1 LKAFQVKPNNRST
14 STTAT
19 PPGSKFAL
27 GGRVA
32 VGLATSTAV
41 TVPVAGWLLHK
52 HGPVVVLAV
61 GLLPL
66 LPYLL
71 TVVSFVVLYFTVSI
85 TAIIATFRAKPA
97 LSNAKINSINWLYFQ
112 ITNAPVA
119 MLTLKPLK
127 PVIREQAPET
137 EAEPEPP
144 EPIPPANPEVV
155 DKEDTPNYWKA
166 FQHMAAQP
174 GGAPDIVPAEDEI
187 TEPIQTVSAG
197 RHARREFDRRADLAR
212 P

>member
-1 LKAFQVKPNNRST
+1 VKPNTRST

-19 PPGSKFAL
+19 PPSSKFAL

-32 VGLATSTAV
+32 VGLASSAAV

-71 TVVSFVVLYFTVSI
+71 ILVSFVVLYFTVSI
-85 TAIIATFRAKPA
+85 AAIVATFRAKPA
-97 LSNAKINSINWLYFQ
+97 LADARINSINWLYVQ

-127 PVIREQAPET
+127 PVIREQTPEAP
-137 EAEPEPP
+137 AQLPP
-144 EPIPPANPEVV
+144 EPLPPADPEVAE
-155 DKEDTPNYWKA
+155 KEDTPNYWKA
-166 FQHMAAQP
+166 FQHLAAQP
-174 GGAPDIVPAEDEI
+174 GGAKDIVPAEDDI
-187 TEPIQTVSAG
+187 TEPIQTVRAG
-197 RHARREFDRRADLAR
+197 RHALRQSDRDSDLAR
-212 P
+212 T